1 MARPLQWLIRDNEMA
16 LVDLS
21 KPGEKKK
28 LIWAAALGFV
38 AIMFLWWTLIGFD
51 SGTPTVAR
59 PTASPTPQRT
69 AQQNAP
75 RTNGT
80 VSPEVKSLEAYT
92 EVRYQPA
99 SYNAPEAKRNIFAFY
114 EPPVKPVT
122 APSTPTPT
130 PEPPPPVLLASVSP
144 SNVYA
149 RTADFKLEVAGDKF
163 TPDQRIFVDGRE
175 LATSYKSPQ
184 QLSATVAA
192 SFITNPGA
200 RQVIVRTPD
209 NRLYSNALTIN
220 VAAAPTP
227 NYTYIGIISPTNRV
241 DEIALVQD
249 RNNKNII
256 NARRGDVLSGRFRV
270 TSISEKEVVLV
281 DTTLKIKHTIA
292 MSEGDKTGG
301 PLSRPT
307 PRVDAEDDE
316 P

>member
-1 MARPLQWLIRDNEMA
+1 MP

-38 AIMFLWWTLIGFD
+38 AIVFLWWILIGFD
-51 SGTPTVAR
+51 SGTPTKAR
-59 PTASPTPQRT
+59 ATASPTPQQR
-69 AQQNAP
+69 AAQNAA
-75 RTNGT
+75 RSNGT
-80 VSPEVKSLEAYT
+80 VTPEVKSLEAYT
-92 EVRYQPA
+92 EVRYEPA
-99 SYNAPEAKRNIFAFY
+99 SYNAPEARRNIFAYY
-114 EPPVKPVT
+114 EPPKAPVA

-130 PEPPPPVLLASVSP
+130 PEPPPPVLLASISP

-149 RTADFKLEVAGDKF
+149 RTADFKLEVTGDKF

-175 LATSYKSPQ
+175 LDTSYKSPQ

-192 SFITNPGA
+192 SVIANPGA
-200 RQVIVRTPD
+200 RQVVVRTPD

-220 VAAAPTP
+220 VAAPPTP
-227 NYTYIGIISPTNRV
+227 NLTYIGIISPTNRV
-241 DEIALVQD
+241 DEIALLQE

-256 NARRGDVLSGRFRV
+256 NAHRGDVVGGRFRV
-270 TSISEKEVVLV
+270 TSISEKELVLI
-281 DTTLKIKHTIA
+281 DTTLKIKHTVP
-292 MSEGDKTGG
+292 MSEGDKSAG